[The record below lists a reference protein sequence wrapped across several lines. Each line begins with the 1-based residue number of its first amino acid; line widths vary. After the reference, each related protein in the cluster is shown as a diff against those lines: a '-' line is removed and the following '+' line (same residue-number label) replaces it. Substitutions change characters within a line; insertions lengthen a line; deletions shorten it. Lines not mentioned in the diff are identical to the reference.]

1 MKKLKRSIGA
11 ALLFANAAVA
21 TTLPAPN
28 WHTFELD
35 DGSMVELRLMGN
47 SELHWYQNR
56 DGNIIIQGDDGE
68 WYFGQ
73 YQQQEQRGEIIST
86 GVKLG
91 AGVIAPEQSNV
102 VSHPVILPA
111 QRAFEPESA
120 SFNTRSLYERS
131 QFTPEFVP
139 TRRNQ
144 PLLVV
149 QVSFTDAAMEND
161 FTQRIFGQNQ
171 QSVRDYFLK
180 NSNDLYT
187 VVPAR
192 ETSGVENDG
201 VIDIVLPRNHPNCHS
216 KTDPTCGR
224 RLHDTIA
231 AAYQALDNQ
240 FDLAPYDTDGNG
252 SIKPS
257 ELSVMFV
264 FAGFD
269 RSFGDGNTPYIWP
282 HRWAHNAVT
291 LDGKTITDY
300 CLFADKQGDHQSTM
314 GVIAHELG
322 HLMLGLPDLYAY
334 EGDGSVGHWG
344 LMGGGSWGRKAGDL
358 YAGETPVNMLTWS
371 KEFSGFIEP
380 VVIDGEQAVT
390 INTENDGGVIYLDD
404 YLKRQGPRLYVENR
418 RKQGYDRSILG
429 EGLLMTSVNIDN
441 PFNSAGPMQVQ
452 ILQADGQDDLASGRG
467 SDRGDVFPGSRNIS
481 TLSDDTDLSLRL
493 VTSGRAT
500 GASISNIQSTLQSGS
515 FLFNKPVAQGKSAWI
530 TTLGRD
536 NRYFETANNAIGF
549 GVDVGPQ
556 EKRLMGFHFYAG
568 QTAVANSV
576 DYVLYRYPYRT
587 TWRGV
592 SVDVAARNELGRG
605 QLPMDGGRVML
616 AQPHTLP
623 AGSSLLVLELNNGQP
638 EFTYSFMDS
647 YLTNSGRKPQFEGSV
662 SDYLTSGLR
671 GTGGKQYPFAAL
683 LEDVVLNPALNA
695 QNDQFQ
701 IMEDTAAAMNLV
713 SNDIAV
719 PERYRIE
726 LGEKPRLGSWSNN
739 RYVPNLNATGRD
751 RFTYRIVGIQ
761 GEVSNYAEVTVNIL
775 PINDAPTFDLEL
787 NQSTLEMGSKIR
799 LSAVRVN
806 DVDSS
811 RVTINWRQLSGPA
824 THWNSVDTY
833 SINIELR
840 ENIAVDQ
847 NIIFRAIIS
856 DNEGAK
862 TEKDITIVAKSQ
874 AINLGGGD
882 VSIEFGQSI
891 TLDLIKGLASD
902 NVSRIEILQYPIKGK
917 AYIQDMKLIYEAPNS
932 SDLPITESVKF
943 KVVDQSGNEWESNYT
958 ISARNK
964 STLAKNTESDSD
976 GGSMEFIS
984 LFAFLFLM
992 MVRQRG
998 LSNNMPLN
1006 LLQLVSFDYF
1016 YKRKL

>member
-1 MKKLKRSIGA
+1 
-11 ALLFANAAVA
+11 
-21 TTLPAPN
+21 
-28 WHTFELD
+28 
-35 DGSMVELRLMGN
+35 
-47 SELHWYQNR
+47 
-56 DGNIIIQGDDGE
+56 E

-73 YQQQEQRGEIIST
+73 YQQQDQRGEIIST

-91 AGVIAPEQSNV
+91 VGVPAPEQSNM
-102 VSHPVILPA
+102 VSHPVILPT
-111 QRAFEPESA
+111 QRVFEPETT
-120 SFNTRSLYERS
+120 SFNTHYLYERS
-131 QFTPEFVP
+131 QFTPEFVL

-149 QVSFTDAAMEND
+149 QVSFTDAAMENN
-161 FTQRIFGQNQ
+161 FNQRVFGQNQ

-216 KTDPTCGR
+216 KRDPACGR

-231 AAYQALDNQ
+231 AAYQVLDNQ
-240 FDLAPYDTDGNG
+240 FDLAPYDTDGDG

-257 ELSVMFV
+257 ELSVIFV

-269 RSFGDGNTPYIWP
+269 RSFGDGNSPYIWP
-282 HRWAHNAVT
+282 HRWAHNVVT

-334 EGDGSVGHWG
+334 EGDGSVGSWG

-371 KEFSGFIEP
+371 KEFSGFVEPRVIE
-380 VVIDGEQAVT
+380 GEQAVT
-390 INTENDGGVIYLDD
+390 ISTEIDGGVIYLDD

-418 RKQGYDRSILG
+418 RKQGYDRSIPG

-481 TLSDDTDLSLRL
+481 TLSDDTYPSLGL
-493 VTSGRAT
+493 VTSGRET
-500 GASISNIQSTLQSGS
+500 GVIISNIQSTQQSAS

-536 NRYFETANNAIGF
+536 SRNFETANNAIGF

-568 QTAVANSV
+568 QTVVANPV

-662 SDYLTSGLR
+662 RDYLTSGLR
-671 GTGGKQYPFAAL
+671 ETSKQYPFAAL
-683 LEDVVLNPALNA
+683 LEDIVPNPALNA

-701 IMEDTAAAMNLV
+701 IMEDTAVAMNFV

-726 LGEKPRLGSWSNN
+726 LGEMPRLGRWSNN
-739 RYVPNLNATGRD
+739 RYVPNLNATGLD
-751 RFTYRIVGIQ
+751 RFTYRIVGTK

-787 NQSTLEMGSKIR
+787 NQSILELGSKIR
-799 LSAVRVN
+799 LSAVRFN

-811 RVTINWRQLSGPA
+811 RMTINWRQISGPA
-824 THWNSVDTY
+824 TNWNSFDTY
-833 SINIELR
+833 SIYIELR
-840 ENIAVDQ
+840 NNIAVDQ

-856 DNEGAK
+856 DNDGAVV
-862 TEKDITIVAKSQ
+862 EKDITIVAKSQ
-874 AINLGGGD
+874 AVTLGGGD
-882 VSIEFGQSI
+882 VSIEFGQSV
-891 TLDLIKGLASD
+891 TLDLINGLSPD
-902 NVSRIEILQYPIKGK
+902 NVSRIDILQYPIKGK
-917 AYIQDMKLIYEAPNS
+917 AYIKNMKLIYEAPS
-932 SDLPITESVKF
+932 FSDLPITELVKF

-958 ISARNK
+958 ISARIK
-964 STLAKNTESDSD
+964 STLAKNSESH

-984 LFAFLFLM
+984 LFVFLFFV
-992 MVRQRG
+992 MVRQIG
-998 LSNNMPLN
+998 SSNNVPLN
-1006 LLQLVSFDYF
+1006 SLQLVSFGHY
-1016 YKRKL
+1016 YKSNCNKFSK